1 MCFTNSFYAKTS
13 AHFYSCVAI
22 NPKKRVLALRTLTLK
37 ETEKEKPADSWG
49 RNGCRKRMRC
59 PHVCLFHCSWLTVSV
74 EQSMQA

>member
-37 ETEKEKPADSWG
+37 ETEKEKPADS
-49 RNGCRKRMRC
+49 
-59 PHVCLFHCSWLTVSV
+59 
-74 EQSMQA
+74 